1 MNDLCTDVG
10 YVSVN
15 KYGEQLCG
23 DHVEIAEQGEGATV
37 SVLADGLG
45 SGCKG
50 KHIVHPDLQDN
61 FNDDGKRPYD

>member
-23 DHVEIAEQGEGATV
+23 DHVEIAEQGEG
-37 SVLADGLG
+37 LP
-45 SGCKG
+45 C
-50 KHIVHPDLQDN
+50 
-61 FNDDGKRPYD
+61 PYWPTDWAAV